1 MLIVYADGDCRGNP
15 GPMSIGASLQKDGQ
29 EIETVSEAIGDG
41 TNNIAEYRAAI
52 EGLNRASKLGVD
64 EIEWR
69 ML

>member
-1 MLIVYADGDCRGNP
+1 MGIGV
-15 GPMSIGASLQKDGQ
+15 SIQAKDGK
-29 EIETVSEAIGDG
+29 EIDTVSEAIGDG